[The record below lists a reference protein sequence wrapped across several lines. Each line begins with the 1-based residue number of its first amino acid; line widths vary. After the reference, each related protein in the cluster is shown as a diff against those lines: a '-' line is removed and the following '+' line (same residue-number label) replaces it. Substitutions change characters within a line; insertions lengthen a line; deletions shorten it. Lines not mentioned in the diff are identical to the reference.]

1 MSEQALTPPEAPQ
14 HARYITP
21 LGVPTCSRRFKYVT
35 TTASFRGKWK
45 AQMRDD
51 KGRQVH
57 KGLFATQ
64 EEAAE
69 AVDR

>member
-1 MSEQALTPPEAPQ
+1 MPA
-14 HARYITP
+14 
-21 LGVPTCSRRFKYVT
+21 CSRRFKYVT

-45 AQMRDD
+45 AQIRDD
-51 KGRQVH
+51 EGRQVH
-57 KGLFATQ
+57 KGLFETQ